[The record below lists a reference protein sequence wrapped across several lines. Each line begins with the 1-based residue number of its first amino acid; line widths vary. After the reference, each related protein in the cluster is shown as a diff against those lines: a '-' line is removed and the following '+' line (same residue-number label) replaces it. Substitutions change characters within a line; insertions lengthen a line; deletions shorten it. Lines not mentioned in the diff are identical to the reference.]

1 MRRFSIYLSILI
13 AAALNAV
20 AQGGSWRL
28 HLPFD
33 ETVNKVFD
41 TPDRTYFLGD
51 AHIYLEY
58 IPSNSTRMQ
67 TLFVYDKEGDEYR
80 QLNSDNLLTENIVRT
95 AAYNADKRYL
105 IIVYDSY
112 NIDLL
117 YDDGRV
123 VNIPDFKA
131 ATQWLDREVGN
142 INFDPSRDRVY
153 LSTGSGVI
161 TLNDVKGEIAEA
173 RDYGCKITSAARLGD
188 LMLMSV
194 DKKLL
199 KAPVSAPRFTLEEF
213 EEVEGAP
220 DANMILPLSETM
232 CLYQRYGSDNRIMR
246 EIHLNPDGTLSVSH
260 DTLAISEDT
269 YTPNRDGYFIPV
281 RTQVYQ
287 INRDGTWKRSSR
299 EEEDNFCAAG
309 SWDFD
314 EIWFGRKREG
324 YWSKR
329 LKLSPEGNTWTRTRQ
344 AYRPNVP
351 AVFRAEN
358 MLWTQR
364 YGMLINNHDIT
375 PAISAVNLPA
385 PMLLSGLKGGEWTMY
400 APAYTYPEQTNVI
413 YNPSGILPDPDRDN
427 VFYFGSAR
435 RGLLRF
441 NLDDP
446 TDLLHISNPSDIS
459 AGLPG
464 FAAWGNDLPSISSS
478 GGFNPAKIWNVCRL
492 SQPTFDSDGRMWMT
506 TAYADPEV
514 STKNYLLA
522 LAYWDQADRRASTDA
537 NSFRGLKCL
546 PLGVVC
552 NELSRFWIYPAVNNT
567 LLVFPNNFTE
577 QMLVVDHNGTPDNPA
592 DDRIQRV
599 THMYDQDGAT
609 VSLEQA
615 TAFLNDPDTGL
626 LWVGHTSGLITI
638 RSSDL
643 KNDPSRVN
651 RIKVSRNDGTSLADY
666 LLDGVYVTH
675 IMRDP
680 RGRKWLSTDGGGV
693 VCVSADGREVLFS
706 LTTDRTPLPSDRVL
720 ATAWN
725 PERGSVMIATDMGL
739 AEYYP
744 TGEGNSGEDLDN
756 VKVYPNPVRPD
767 FLGWITVEGL
777 TEGAVVKIAD
787 AAGNVVADL
796 GRSSG
801 GRSQWD
807 GTGRDATRVASGV
820 YHVLASSGPDDKAM
834 GRVASFVIMK

>member
-1 MRRFSIYLSILI
+1 MASVLS
-13 AAALNAV
+13 AA

-51 AHIYLEY
+51 AQIYLEY
-58 IPSNSTRMQ
+58 VQSNSTRLQ

-80 QLNSDNLLTENIVRT
+80 QLSSDNVLTENIIRT

-105 IIVYDSY
+105 LIVYDSY

-123 VNIPDFKA
+123 VNIPDLKA

-142 INFDPSRDRVY
+142 INFDPARDRAY

-161 TLNDVKGEIAEA
+161 TLNDAKGEVAEA
-173 RDYGCKITSAARLGD
+173 RDYGCKVTSAARLGD
-188 LMLMSV
+188 RMLLSV

-199 KAPVSAPRFTLEEF
+199 QAPVSAPRFTLDEF
-213 EEVEGAP
+213 EVVEVAP
-220 DANMILPLSETM
+220 DPNMIIPLSETL
-232 CLYQRYGSDNRIMR
+232 CLYQRYGTDNRIMR
-246 EIHLNPDGTLSVSH
+246 EIHLNPDGTLTVSA
-260 DTLAISEDT
+260 DKLAISEDT

-299 EEEDNFCAAG
+299 EEEDYYCAAG

-329 LKLSPEGNTWTRTRQ
+329 LALSPEGNTWTSTRR
-344 AYRPNVP
+344 AARPNAP
-351 AVFRAEN
+351 AVFRGQG
-358 MLWTQR
+358 MLWSPR
-364 YGMLINNHDIT
+364 YGMLVNNHDIS
-375 PAISAVNLPA
+375 PSMSSLNLPA
-385 PMLLSGLKGGEWTMY
+385 PMLLSGLKGGEWTML
-400 APAYTYPEQTNVI
+400 APAYTWPEQGEVI
-413 YNPSGILPDPDRDN
+413 YNPSNILPDPDKDN
-427 VFYFGSAR
+427 VYYFGSAR
-435 RGLLRF
+435 RGLLRL

-446 TDLLHISNPSDIS
+446 SDLLHISNPSDPS
-459 AGLPG
+459 AALPG
-464 FAAWGNDLPSISSS
+464 YAAWGEDLPSISSS
-478 GGFNPAKIWNVCRL
+478 GGFNPSKIWNVCRL
-492 SQPTFDSDGRMWMT
+492 SEPVFDSEGRMWMST
-506 TAYADPEV
+506 SYADESV
-514 STKNYLLA
+514 TKKDYLLG
-522 LAYWDQADRRASTDA
+522 LAWWDAADRRASKDA
-537 NSFRGLKCL
+537 ASFKGLKRI
-546 PLGVVC
+546 PLDIAA
-552 NELSRFWIYPAVNNT
+552 NEMARFWIYPAADNT
-567 LLVFPNNFTE
+567 ILVFPNNFSE
-577 QMLVVDHNGTPDNPA
+577 QLVVYNHNGTPGSTA
-592 DDRIQRV
+592 DDKKVRV
-599 THMYDQDGAT
+599 TRFVDQDGVAIPF
-609 VSLEQA
+609 EQA
-615 TAFLNDPDTGL
+615 TAFLNDPDTGQ
-626 LWVGHTSGLITI
+626 LWIAHTQGLVTM
-638 RSSDL
+638 RGSDI
-643 KNDPSRVN
+643 KNDPTRVN

-666 LLDGVYVTH
+666 LLDGVHVTH

-680 RGRKWLSTDGGGV
+680 RGRKWLSTNGGGI
-693 VCVSADGREVLFS
+693 VCVSPDGRQVLMS
-706 LTTDRTPLPSDRVL
+706 LTTENTPIPSDKVL

-725 PERGSVMIATDMGL
+725 PEHSSVMVATDMGL

-744 TGEGNSGEDLDN
+744 TGEGTTGEDLEA

-777 TEGAVVKIAD
+777 TDGAVVKIAD

-796 GRSSG
+796 GRTSG
-801 GRSQWD
+801 GRAQWD
-807 GTGRDATRVASGV
+807 GAGRDGTRVASGV

-834 GRVASFVIMK
+834 GKVASFVMMK